1 MGRIRCGGYEDLGI
15 LAIPPHPTLSRQG
28 RGSYKTWDGT
38 ATNASTS
45 PIPSLPF
52 DFASFDKLRTG
63 RAGKGGE

>member
-15 LAIPPHPTLSRQG
+15 PAIGPLTLALSHQG

-45 PIPSLPF
+45 PYPSTSL
-52 DFASFDKLRTG
+52 